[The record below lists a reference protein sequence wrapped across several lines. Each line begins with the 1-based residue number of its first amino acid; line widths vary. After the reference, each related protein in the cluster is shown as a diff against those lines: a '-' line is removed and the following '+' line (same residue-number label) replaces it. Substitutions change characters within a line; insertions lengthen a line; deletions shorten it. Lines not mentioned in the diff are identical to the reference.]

1 MKVLYLHM
9 IGAFGG
15 ASRSLYEA
23 VRAFPD
29 QAVEARFVAPRG
41 SVTRFFA
48 EVGEA
53 SEASGLSQFDDT
65 RYSYYR
71 GLRWL
76 VLIREIVRIPA
87 TIAAIREAQRR
98 WGAVDLIH
106 VNEFTGL
113 LPWWLARRWFA
124 APVVVHV
131 RSVARNAPRSLRS
144 RLVNWMFRTKAEAVV
159 AIDHT
164 VRASLPHDLTVDI
177 IHNAFSV
184 SGSNGSPPALPVPLR
199 PTSFKVGFVGNL
211 LRVKGIHELVE
222 AARLTRDQGLDIEF
236 IIVGDDAGSSR
247 GLLARLLKLSG
258 IGQDARA
265 DVEAAID
272 AYGLRDRI
280 HLTGFTTDIAG
291 AYRRMDVLCF
301 PSHYDAPGR
310 PIFEAA
316 FLGVPSIVAVNDPK
330 PDTLVDGV
338 TGIAVPPRDAPRLAA
353 AIAAL
358 ANNRALAQD
367 MGRAAQAMA
376 IENFDAK
383 RNAAALLDVY
393 HRCIAK
399 GRRPANGDRD
409 Q

>member
-29 QAVEARFVAPRG
+29 GAVEARFVTPRG
-41 SVTRFFA
+41 SVTRFFSEIG
-48 EVGEA
+48 EVA
-53 SEASGLSQFDDT
+53 EASGLSQFDDT

-76 VLIREIVRIPA
+76 VLAREIVRIPA
-87 TIAAIREAQRR
+87 TIAAIREAHRR
-98 WGAVDLIH
+98 WGCVDLIH

-113 LPWWLARRWFA
+113 LPWWLARRWFGV
-124 APVVVHV
+124 PVVVHV

-144 RLVNWMFRTKAEAVV
+144 RLVNWMFLTKAEAVV

-164 VRASLPHDLTVDI
+164 VRASLPHDLAVDI

-184 SGSNGSPPALPVPLR
+184 AAAGGGAPPVRLR
-199 PTSFKVGFVGNL
+199 PASFKVGFVGNL

-222 AARLTRDQGLDIEF
+222 AARITRDQGLDIEF
-236 IIVGDDAGSSR
+236 IIVGDDARSSR
-247 GLLARLLKLSG
+247 GLLARLLKLTG

-272 AYGLRDRI
+272 AYGLRDRV

-291 AYRRMDVLCF
+291 AYRSMDVLCF

-330 PDTLVDGV
+330 PDTLIDGV
-338 TGIAVPPRDAPRLAA
+338 TGIAVPPRDSSRLAA

-367 MGRAAQAMA
+367 MGWAAQTMA

-393 HRCIAK
+393 RRCIAK
-399 GRRPANGDRD
+399 RRPPANGDRD